1 MRGSAFSGASLMLRI
16 WEPVGTGEV
25 AIGVQP
31 FEVELDRP
39 LRQDLGPAGGDEG
52 GHDRVEPVAARVAA
66 ATTRSQVNMTIRRI
80 R

>member
-1 MRGSAFSGASLMLRI
+1 MVAIF
-16 WEPVGTGEV
+16 GTGEV

-39 LRQDLGPAGGDEG
+39 LRQDLGAACGDEG
-52 GHDRVEPVAARVAA
+52 GHNRVEPVAARVP
-66 ATTRSQVNMTIRRI
+66 ATSTRRQVNMTIRRI